1 MLYKSDYLDE
11 FEFKDNKKI
20 IAKVDSFLFSGKEKI
35 HLVLDFDRT
44 MTKSQNQ
51 AGENI
56 NTWQILKTHLP
67 EEAKEEY
74 QKFYNKYRPLE
85 AANKMKESDAAAWW
99 EEILNLYQKNKLNW
113 LDIVNDVNSK
123 MPIRNG
129 TKELF
134 DVCKKKNIPIII
146 ISAGIKD
153 VIEIWCQRFEIKPAT
168 ILSTNLFFDNNGYIK
183 GWDRGSLI
191 HVLNKK
197 EKGHKE
203 VSEMK
208 KLRPNIILIGDS
220 INDYSMVNGT
230 KKVLRIII
238 DDPRPDD
245 MLSKKNNSDGFS
257 KFDLVIKNKS
267 LYPIIKIL
275 KLF

>member
-129 TKELF
+129 TK
-134 DVCKKKNIPIII
+134 
-146 ISAGIKD
+146 
-153 VIEIWCQRFEIKPAT
+153 
-168 ILSTNLFFDNNGYIK
+168 
-183 GWDRGSLI
+183 
-191 HVLNKK
+191 
-197 EKGHKE
+197 
-203 VSEMK
+203 
-208 KLRPNIILIGDS
+208 
-220 INDYSMVNGT
+220 
-230 KKVLRIII
+230 
-238 DDPRPDD
+238 
-245 MLSKKNNSDGFS
+245 
-257 KFDLVIKNKS
+257 
-267 LYPIIKIL
+267 
-275 KLF
+275 